1 MSGKPSPRPSPSQ
14 GRGSPLLRMG
24 LTCHS
29 NFGGSGVIATELGL
43 ALAKRGHDVH
53 FICAS
58 APPRLIEQPNVTLH
72 EVKSPTHPLLPHG
85 DFTLAL
91 ASRLAEVSQ
100 AHQLDLLHVHYAI
113 PLATS
118 ALLARELCGARAPK
132 LVTTVHGTDVLTL
145 GLDPAF
151 RPLVRQALLRSD
163 AVTAPSRFLAEAAKR
178 DLQLTDD
185 VEVISNFVDT
195 ERFAPGQQGAPVLT
209 HNSNFRS
216 VKRMQDVVRIFA
228 KVREQVP
235 CELMLLGD
243 GPERPAVEAFVTQLK
258 LTPFV
263 RMLGESRAVAPLLQQ
278 STVFLLPSEVES
290 FGLAA
295 LEAMSCGVPVVAS
308 NAGGI
313 PEVVEHG
320 ETGFLH
326 PVGDTDAM
334 AQSTLKLLEDHALHR
349 RMSLAARQASLS
361 RYQLGPIVD
370 AWEAL
375 YARLLRNS
383 K

>member
-1 MSGKPSPRPSPSQ
+1 MSGPTPRPSPLE
-14 GRGSPLLRMG
+14 GRGSTFRIG
-24 LTCHS
+24 VTCHS

-53 FICAS
+53 FICAN
-58 APPRLIEQPNVTLH
+58 APPRLIQQPNVTLH
-72 EVKSPTHPLLPHG
+72 EVQSPTHPLLPHG

-100 AHQLDLLHVHYAI
+100 AHQLDLMHVHYAI

-118 ALLARELCGARAPK
+118 AFLARELCGAGAPK

-145 GLDPAF
+145 GLEPAF
-151 RPLVRQALLRSD
+151 KPLVRQALLHSD
-163 AVTAPSRFLAEAAKR
+163 AVTAPSRFLADAAKR
-178 DLQLTDD
+178 DLQLNNE

-195 ERFAPGQQGAPVLT
+195 ARFAPGKPGVPLLT

-243 GPERPAVEAFVTQLK
+243 GPERPAVEAFVAQLK

-263 RMLGESRAVAPLLQQ
+263 RMVGESKEVAPMLQQ

-320 ETGFLH
+320 KTGFLH

-334 AQSTLKLLEDHALHR
+334 AKSTLKLLQDSTLHR
-349 RMSLAARQASLS
+349 AMSLAAREACLS
-361 RYQLGPIVD
+361 RWQTGPIVD
-370 AWEAL
+370 AWETL
-375 YARLLRNS
+375 YARLLR
-383 K
+383 KHK